1 MTLQRR
7 LILAVLIAAPFA
19 WLLTLG
25 VTYWRAQHE
34 INELYDTDM
43 VRLAQH
49 MRALLP
55 LLDDRRLG
63 APDTVENVPLGNLG
77 DAGLADLA
85 VSAWAPDGRQLHVD
99 PDGDRLPASSGLD
112 GFSATAID
120 GVPWRLYYLE
130 NASNGW
136 RVAVGQRLGEREEL
150 VESYLIGQAFPWLF
164 GLPVLLALLIWAVRH
179 ALRPVRDLSH
189 QIAQRDPEDPIP
201 LDASAAPGELQPL
214 VHAMNQLLARVAG
227 AIEHERRLT
236 ADAAH
241 ELRTPLAALQSQWDV
256 AQRATDPAER
266 AQAQANME
274 AGIERLNRLVS
285 QLLAMARL
293 ESAVQSGFGDEVHW
307 PHIAQE
313 ALSDSLALARR
324 KDVDVEMHWPAP
336 GVAPLPLVGN
346 EYLLGLMLRNLLDN
360 AVRYGPAGGVVALRF
375 SADAIAVE
383 DQGPGVEASAIGR
396 LGDRFF
402 RIAGQQE
409 SGSGLGLS
417 IAHRIAHL
425 HGLQVQFE
433 NRQADGRVIGFSAA
447 IRRAA
452 SSPRRTIAP
461 LDEGSVRR

>member
-1 MTLQRR
+1 MR
-7 LILAVLIAAPFA
+7 VS
-19 WLLTLG
+19 TLG

-55 LLDDRRLG
+55 LLDDRRVGDLT
-63 APDTVENVPLGNLG
+63 PVENVPPGNLG
-77 DAGLADLA
+77 EAGLADLA
-85 VSAWAPDGRQLHVD
+85 VSAWAPNGRQLHVD
-99 PDGDRLPASSGLD
+99 PDGDRLPALPGAD
-112 GFSATAID
+112 GFNATMID
-120 GVPWRLYYLE
+120 GVPWRLYYLQ

-150 VESYLIGQAFPWLF
+150 VESYLVGQALPWLF
-164 GLPVLLALLIWAVRH
+164 GLPVLLGLMIWAVRH
-179 ALRPVRDLSH
+179 ALRPVRDLSE

-201 LDASAAPGELQPL
+201 LDASVAPGELRPL
-214 VHAMNQLLARVAG
+214 VQAMNQLLARVAS

-266 AQAQANME
+266 AHAQANME

-293 ESAVQSGFGDEVHW
+293 ESAVQSGFGDEVDW

-324 KDVDVEMHWPAP
+324 KDVDVEMRWPAA

-375 SADAIAVE
+375 SADAIAVD
-383 DQGPGVEASAIGR
+383 DQGPGVDPAAIGR

-402 RIAGQQE
+402 RIAGQRE

-425 HGLQVQFE
+425 HGLQVQFQ
-433 NRQADGRVIGFSAA
+433 NRLDEGRVIGFSATL
-447 IRRAA
+447 RRAPA
-452 SSPRRTIAP
+452 SP
-461 LDEGSVRR
+461 LQTMPTRAGRLAST

>member
-55 LLDDRRLG
+55 LLEDRHVDAFPPVDD
-63 APDTVENVPLGNLG
+63 VPPGNLG
-77 DAGLADLA
+77 EAGLADLA
-85 VSAWAPDGRQLHVD
+85 VSAWAPDGRQLHID
-99 PDGDRLPASSGLD
+99 PDGDRLPASAGMD
-112 GFSATAID
+112 GFSATTIN
-120 GVPWRLYYLE
+120 GVPWRLYYLQ

-150 VESYLIGQAFPWLF
+150 VESYMIGQVLPWLF
-164 GLPVLLALLIWAVRH
+164 GLPVLLGLLIWAVRH
-179 ALRPVRDLSH
+179 ALRPVRDLSRE
-189 QIAQRDPEDPIP
+189 IAQRDPEDPIP

-214 VHAMNQLLARVAG
+214 VQAMNQLLARVAG

-256 AQRATDPAER
+256 AQRATDPLER
-266 AQAQANME
+266 AQAQANM
-274 AGIERLNRLVS
+274 ATGIERLNRLVS

-293 ESAVQSGFGDEVHW
+293 ESAVQSGFGDEVRW

-324 KDVDVEMHWPAP
+324 KEVDVEMHWPASD
-336 GVAPLPLVGN
+336 VAPLPLVGN
-346 EYLLGLMLRNLLDN
+346 DYLLGLMLRNLLDN
-360 AVRYGPAGGVVALRF
+360 AVRYGPKGGMVTLHF
-375 SADAIAVE
+375 TADAIIV
-383 DQGPGVEASAIGR
+383 DDLGPGVDAAAIGR

-417 IAHRIAHL
+417 IAHRIAQL
-425 HGLQVQFE
+425 HGLQVTFE
-433 NRQADGRVIGFSAA
+433 NRMAEGRAIGFSAT
-447 IRRAA
+447 IRRA
-452 SSPRRTIAP
+452 
-461 LDEGSVRR
+461 SVTEHHR